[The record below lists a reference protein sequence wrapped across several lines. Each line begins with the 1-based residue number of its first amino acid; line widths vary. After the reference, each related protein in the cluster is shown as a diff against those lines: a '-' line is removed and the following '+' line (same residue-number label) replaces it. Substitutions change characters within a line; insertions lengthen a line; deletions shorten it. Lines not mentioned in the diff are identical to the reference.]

1 MLNTRVS
8 TGVAGG
14 LLAVSLVLTG
24 CGASDTTAPANPAP
38 SVSSAAPSNAQHN
51 DADVAFAQM
60 MIPHHRDAV
69 AMAELAADRAED
81 PEVKALAEQIQ
92 AAQQP
97 EIEQLTGF
105 LNAWGA
111 DVPPSGSMEGMD
123 QGSMPSASSASSAS
137 GMGGMMAPAQME
149 QLGNATGAQFDEM
162 FLTMMI
168 EHHRSAISAAQEEIA
183 QGSNP
188 DAKELAEKIVADQTA
203 EIDRMQQMQAG

>member
-8 TGVAGG
+8 TGAAGG

-24 CGASDTTAPANPAP
+24 CGGSNTTAPANPAP
-38 SVSSAAPSNAQHN
+38 SVSSAAPSTAQHN

-69 AMAELAADRAED
+69 AMAELAADRAQD

-97 EIEQLTGF
+97 EIDQLTGF

-111 DVPPSGSMEGMD
+111 EVPPSNSMEGMD
-123 QGSMPSASSASSAS
+123 QGSMPSASSAS
-137 GMGGMMAPAQME
+137 GMGGMMTPLRWSSSATPRAPSS
-149 QLGNATGAQFDEM
+149 T
-162 FLTMMI
+162 
-168 EHHRSAISAAQEEIA
+168 RCS
-183 QGSNP
+183 
-188 DAKELAEKIVADQTA
+188 
-203 EIDRMQQMQAG
+203 

>member
-8 TGVAGG
+8 TGAAGG

-24 CGASDTTAPANPAP
+24 CAGSTTTAPANPAP

-69 AMAELAADRAED
+69 AMAELAADRAQD

-111 DVPPSGSMEGMD
+111 EIPPSNSVEGMD
-123 QGSMPSASSASSAS
+123 HGSMPSASTAS
-137 GMGGMMAPAQME
+137 GMGGMMTPAQME

-168 EHHRSAISAAQEEIA
+168 EHHRSAISGAQKEIA

-188 DAKELAEKIVADQTA
+188 DAKQLAEKIVADQTD
-203 EIDRMQQMQAG
+203 EITRMQQMQAG